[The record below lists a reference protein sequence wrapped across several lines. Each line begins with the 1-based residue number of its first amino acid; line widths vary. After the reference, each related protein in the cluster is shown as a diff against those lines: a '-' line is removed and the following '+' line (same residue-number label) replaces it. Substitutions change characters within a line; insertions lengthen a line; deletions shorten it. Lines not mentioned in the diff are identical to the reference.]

1 MNRQVIR
8 QSIQECIEPLHRAS
22 SVNETISDEDIQRF
36 INQIPQ
42 GLQLGA
48 SARFL
53 FNFSTQ
59 RFLFIERAIYEI
71 TGYDASGFTNSRI
84 QDTFSLLLHPEQG
97 VITTRV
103 HQECYRVLTTEFVGR
118 TDVHINMDYAIRT
131 RSGESKRL
139 LSQFMPMIWEGDS
152 LILVGGYFT
161 DITSLRREGQPM
173 VNISLGGQILRQFE
187 PYTHDL
193 VKERLTEFTLRELE
207 ILKLTSNGA
216 TTEEIAEHTGVSKAT
231 VYAHRRNILAK
242 SEFRSIPKLIEAL
255 RFRGIL

>member
-1 MNRQVIR
+1 VNISLNDEQIERY
-8 QSIQECIEPLHRAS
+8 IQ
-22 SVNETISDEDIQRF
+22 
-36 INQIPQ
+36 QIPQ
-42 GLQLGA
+42 GFQLG
-48 SARFL
+48 SSSRFL
-53 FNFSTQ
+53 FNFATQ
-59 RFLFIERAIYEI
+59 RFIYVERTIQDI
-71 TGYDASGFTNSRI
+71 TGYDAVEFTNSLI

-103 HQECYRVLTTEFVGR
+103 HQECYRSLTTEFAGR
-118 TDVHINMDYAIRT
+118 MDVHVNMDYAIKT
-131 RSGESKRL
+131 RSGESRRL
-139 LSQFMPMIWEGDS
+139 LSQFMPMIWEGAS
-152 LILVGGYFT
+152 LILVGGCFT
-161 DITSLRREGQPM
+161 DITSLRRDGQPT

-187 PYTHDL
+187 PYVLDL

-216 TTEEIAEHTGVSKAT
+216 TTEEIAAHTGVSKAT